1 MEDMMAKIQSILSDP
16 ESMAQIGQLAK
27 MFSAENPGEPST
39 EQSAAQE
46 SKAAPDLS
54 QLMSAFSGI
63 GGQGGQQ
70 AGGVD
75 LNTIAALQKVM
86 SAANQPDKNRDF
98 LLALR
103 PLLKEESRRK
113 IDKLAAIFR
122 IMSVLPALK
131 ESGLLGGDLLG
142 IL

>member
-1 MEDMMAKIQSILSDP
+1 MMAKIQSILSDP

-27 MFSAENPGEPST
+27 MFSGENPGEPNA

-46 SKAAPDLS
+46 SRTAPDLS
-54 QLMSAFSGI
+54 QLMSAFSGG
-63 GGQGGQQ
+63 GGQGGPQ